1 MEIECNDLQIIYCTR
16 NKTQETYQMFDRET
30 ARKIYRKIVAINI
43 EFDGNTKNSKMLV
56 QQHKK
61 ARKICSTKNKQLEEH
76 FATN

>member
-1 MEIECNDLQIIYCTR
+1 
-16 NKTQETYQMFDRET
+16 MFDRET

-56 QQHKK
+56 QQRKK